1 MNPVLL
7 TETSALG
14 AYLDRFSDETQVALD
29 VEFVRQTT
37 YYPHL
42 CLIQMAFANQDPV
55 LIDPFSCDV
64 TVLGPLL
71 TNPNVL
77 KIVHDG
83 KQDVEAL
90 RYALSVVP
98 APLFDAQLAAAF
110 CGMGSQIRYEKLVRT
125 LCDSSF
131 SQIKTPLDW
140 KRRPLPT
147 GHLHYAAED
156 VHYLNTIYQGLTE
169 RLNQTGRRAWFDE
182 DMAALERSFQTPL
195 CEHDMGEKFKVGHL
209 PYPHVPTARALV
221 VVRDRIARHKNMARR
236 RLLSDEGLL
245 AAASRGAEAAM
256 QLFPEHT
263 DFWQDFDALCA
274 LFKKAPPSKAQDEE
288 AVRFFLLSAALKDV
302 AQKSNLPESLLANRE
317 ALRVFGKAPS
327 PLDQGWRAEVAGNL
341 LRSIQQGDV
350 SVRLSGE
357 VLVYETQK
365 KPSKRETLA
374 P

>member
-7 TETSALG
+7 TETSALA
-14 AYLDRFSDETQVALD
+14 AYLDRFSDEPQVALD

-71 TNPNVL
+71 TNPKVL

-98 APLFDAQLAAAF
+98 APLFDVQLAAAF

-156 VHYLNTIYQGLTE
+156 VHYLNAIYEKLTHILSQKE
-169 RLNQTGRRAWFDE
+169 RRAWFDE
-182 DMAALERSFQTPL
+182 DMGTLAQTFQAPL
-195 CEHDMGEKFKVGHL
+195 SEQEIGDKFKVGHL
-209 PYPHVPTARALV
+209 AYAHVPTARALV
-221 VVRDRIARHKNMARR
+221 VVRDRIARHTNTARR
-236 RLLSDEGLL
+236 RLMSDEGLL
-245 AAASRGAEAAM
+245 AAASKGAQAPAHV
-256 QLFPEHT
+256 FPEHK

-302 AQKSNLPESLLANRE
+302 AQKNNLPESLLANRE

-341 LRSIQQGDV
+341 LQSIQRGNV

-357 VLVYETQK
+357 VLVYET
-365 KPSKRETLA
+365 
-374 P
+374 

>member
-1 MNPVLL
+1 M
-7 TETSALG
+7 
-14 AYLDRFSDETQVALD
+14 
-29 VEFVRQTT
+29 
-37 YYPHL
+37 
-42 CLIQMAFANQDPV
+42 
-55 LIDPFSCDV
+55 
-64 TVLGPLL
+64 GP
-71 TNPNVL
+71 
-77 KIVHDG
+77 
-83 KQDVEAL
+83 
-90 RYALSVVP
+90 
-98 APLFDAQLAAAF
+98 
-110 CGMGSQIRYEKLVRT
+110 QIRYEKLVRT

-156 VHYLNTIYQGLTE
+156 VHYLNAIYQGLTE
-169 RLNQTGRRAWFDE
+169 RLNQTGRRSWFDE

-195 CEHDMGEKFKVGHL
+195 CDQEIGEKFKVGHL

-236 RLLSDEGLL
+236 RLVPDEGIL

-256 QLFPEHT
+256 QLFPEHN

-302 AQKSNLPESLLANRE
+302 AQKNNLPESLLANRE

-327 PLDQGWRAEVAGNL
+327 PLDQGWRAEVAGHL
-341 LRSIQQGDV
+341 LHTIQKGEV
-350 SVRLSGE
+350 SVRLAGE
-357 VLVYETQK
+357 ALVYETQK
-365 KPSKRETLA
+365 P
-374 P
+374 PV